1 MELNYGPEKQLS
13 FLTSHTYNGGSWVQA
28 EVARALRNNV
38 ETGVLRVTLNGVRED
53 LMDTIALP
61 PKLDFQMRDCV
72 MFFGGLPPTVTRD
85 ILRPQSRLWK
95 SFLGQ
100 MRAITISNPGSN
112 NLINPLYTQRYKA
125 NPYFGVTPDCDKQR
139 LKAASF
145 SGQSYLE
152 VKAPSIRSRGTI
164 GFSFQTFTSNG
175 LLLLADLSSDQSLS
189 SFYSV
194 SLVDGCLYFKLAY
207 DGTLP
212 TTFTSKQTFNDGHHH
227 TVSMHRNAQR

>member
-1 MELNYGPEKQLS
+1 MELNYAPEKQLS

-61 PKLDFQMRDCV
+61 AGLVFQMRDCL
-72 MFFGGLPPTVTRD
+72 MFFGGLPPTHERE
-85 ILRPQSRLWK
+85 ILHRRVWH

-112 NLINPLYTQRYKA
+112 SLINPLYTQRYKA
-125 NPYFGVTPDCDKQR
+125 NPYYGVSPDCDKQR

-145 SGQSYLE
+145 SGESYLE
-152 VKAPSIRSRGTI
+152 VKVQPLRTKGTI

-175 LLLLADLSSDQSLS
+175 LLMFANLRQDQGLSSY
-189 SFYSV
+189 YSISV
-194 SLVDGCLYFKLAY
+194 VDGCLSLKFVCNGRSQA
-207 DGTLP
+207 
-212 TTFTSKQTFNDGHHH
+212 TFTSEKAFNDGLHH
-227 TVSMHRNAQR
+227 TISVVKDGQR